1 MNASTSINIG
11 LLLFPAKTPGDTK
24 AAARLGDNR
33 LAQAIAFNCATTNA
47 VTAATRKPP
56 VI

>member
-24 AAARLGDNR
+24 SGG
-33 LAQAIAFNCATTNA
+33 LAG
-47 VTAATRKPP
+47 
-56 VI
+56 

>member
-11 LLLFPAKTPGDTK
+11 LLLLPAKTPGDTK

-33 LAQAIAFNCATTNA
+33 LA
-47 VTAATRKPP
+47 
-56 VI
+56 